1 MLGWIGKKLNEWI
14 EGDYNGYIQYFKEFI
29 ISDNEQAEIFANAI
43 EVSYQE
49 SLQMKKDEEM
59 VMYEELKNPD
69 EIRDFMEEW
78 KLLHE

>member
-1 MLGWIGKKLNEWI
+1 MATSSILKN
-14 EGDYNGYIQYFKEFI
+14 FI
-29 ISDNEQAEIFANAI
+29 ISYNEQAEIFANSI

>member
-1 MLGWIGKKLNEWI
+1 MNGLRGIIMATSSNLKK
-14 EGDYNGYIQYFKEFI
+14 FI

-59 VMYEELKNPD
+59 VMYDELRQP
-69 EIRDFMEEW
+69 
-78 KLLHE
+78 

>member
-1 MLGWIGKKLNEWI
+1 MGSPLNGLRGI
-14 EGDYNGYIQYFKEFI
+14 IMATSSILKNFV

-43 EVSYQE
+43 EASYQE
-49 SLQMKKDEEM
+49 SLQMEKDEER

>member
-14 EGDYNGYIQYFKEFI
+14 EGIIMATSSILKNFI

>member
-1 MLGWIGKKLNEWI
+1 MHNTVIKKFMECYH
-14 EGDYNGYIQYFKEFI
+14 DRYILKNFI

>member
-1 MLGWIGKKLNEWI
+1 MATSSILKNI
-14 EGDYNGYIQYFKEFI
+14 I

-69 EIRDFMEEW
+69 EIRNFMEEW

>member
-14 EGDYNGYIQYFKEFI
+14 EGIIMATSSILKNFI

-69 EIRDFMEEW
+69 EIRNFMEEW

>member
-1 MLGWIGKKLNEWI
+1 MATSSILKN
-14 EGDYNGYIQYFKEFI
+14 FI
-29 ISDNEQAEIFANAI
+29 ISDNEQAEIFANSI

-69 EIRDFMEEW
+69 EIRDFIEEW

>member
-1 MLGWIGKKLNEWI
+1 MATSSILKN
-14 EGDYNGYIQYFKEFI
+14 FI
-29 ISDNEQAEIFANAI
+29 ISDNEQAKIFANAI

>member
-1 MLGWIGKKLNEWI
+1 MATSSILKN
-14 EGDYNGYIQYFKEFI
+14 FV

-49 SLQMKKDEEM
+49 SLQVEQDEDM

-69 EIRDFMEEW
+69 EIMDFIEEW
-78 KLLHE
+78 KRLHE

>member
-1 MLGWIGKKLNEWI
+1 MATSSILKN
-14 EGDYNGYIQYFKEFI
+14 FV

-49 SLQMKKDEEM
+49 SLQVEKDEEM

-69 EIRDFMEEW
+69 EIMDFIEEW
-78 KLLHE
+78 KRLHE

>member
-1 MLGWIGKKLNEWI
+1 MATSSILKN
-14 EGDYNGYIQYFKEFI
+14 FI
-29 ISDNEQAEIFANAI
+29 ISDNEQVEIFANAI

>member
-1 MLGWIGKKLNEWI
+1 MNRLRGIRMATSSILKN
-14 EGDYNGYIQYFKEFI
+14 FV

-49 SLQMKKDEEM
+49 SLQVEKDEEM

-69 EIRDFMEEW
+69 EIMDFIEEW
-78 KLLHE
+78 KRLHE

>member
-1 MLGWIGKKLNEWI
+1 MATSSILKN
-14 EGDYNGYIQYFKEFI
+14 FV
-29 ISDNEQAEIFANAI
+29 ISDNEQAEIFVNAI

-49 SLQMKKDEEM
+49 SLQVEKDEEM

-69 EIRDFMEEW
+69 EIMDFIEEW

>member
-1 MLGWIGKKLNEWI
+1 MATSSILKNV
-14 EGDYNGYIQYFKEFI
+14 I
-29 ISDNEQAEIFANAI
+29 ISDTEQAEIFANAI

>member
-1 MLGWIGKKLNEWI
+1 MATSSILKN
-14 EGDYNGYIQYFKEFI
+14 FI
-29 ISDNEQAEIFANAI
+29 ISVNEQAEIFANAI

>member
-1 MLGWIGKKLNEWI
+1 
-14 EGDYNGYIQYFKEFI
+14 
-29 ISDNEQAEIFANAI
+29 
-43 EVSYQE
+43 
-49 SLQMKKDEEM
+49 MKKDEEM

>member
-1 MLGWIGKKLNEWI
+1 MATSSILKN
-14 EGDYNGYIQYFKEFI
+14 FI
-29 ISDNEQAEIFANAI
+29 ISDNKQAEIFANAI

>member
-1 MLGWIGKKLNEWI
+1 MLGWIGKK
-14 EGDYNGYIQYFKEFI
+14 FI

>member
-1 MLGWIGKKLNEWI
+1 MATSSILKN
-14 EGDYNGYIQYFKEFI
+14 FI

-49 SLQMKKDEEM
+49 SLQMKKVEEM

>member
-1 MLGWIGKKLNEWI
+1 MATSSILKN
-14 EGDYNGYIQYFKEFI
+14 FI

-49 SLQMKKDEEM
+49 SLQMKKVEEM

-69 EIRDFMEEW
+69 EIRNFMEEW